1 MIDIYYCKFFTIKH
15 RGLHTVY
22 LTHSFVYTVHTASRD
37 NRPVYTG
44 TWCMVHYIYM
54 CLYCGIF
61 PTVEQK
67 KFFSQIGQNSD
78 VNRQCSW
85 QLEHA
90 YYRYSW
96 HVKDRT
102 VAWRGGGHEE
112 PLHVVAN
119 FYFSKQTFLCVKIT
133 DRTQK
138 IILNELTLPLAFDGQ
153 CLQYRRTCE
162 DKNIMIYISHNLTI

>member
-1 MIDIYYCKFFTIKH
+1 M
-15 RGLHTVY
+15 Y

-37 NRPVYTG
+37 IRPVYTG
-44 TWCMVHYIYM
+44 TWWCTVYM
-54 CLYCGIF
+54 CLYYRIF

-67 KFFSQIGQNSD
+67 RFYSQIGQNAD
-78 VNRQCSW
+78 VNDWQCSW
-85 QLEHA
+85 QHA

-119 FYFSKQTFLCVKIT
+119 FNLSKQTFSCVKIT
-133 DRTQK
+133 DRNQK
-138 IILNELTLPLAFDGQ
+138 IILNELTLPLAFDG
-153 CLQYRRTCE
+153 LLKIR
-162 DKNIMIYISHNLTI
+162 I

>member
-1 MIDIYYCKFFTIKH
+1 M
-15 RGLHTVY
+15 Y

-61 PTVEQK
+61 PTDEQK
-67 KFFSQIGQNSD
+67 KFFFSD
-78 VNRQCSW
+78 WSKLWCQSAVLVTTWTCILQVFLTCERSDSSM
-85 QLEHA
+85 E
-90 YYRYSW
+90 
-96 HVKDRT
+96 
-102 VAWRGGGHEE
+102 GGGHEE

-133 DRTQK
+133 DRNQT
-138 IILNELTLPLAFDGQ
+138 IILNELTVTLPLAFDGQ
-153 CLQYRRTCE
+153 CLQYMRTCE

>member
-67 KFFSQIGQNSD
+67 IFFLKLVKTLMSIGSARDNL
-78 VNRQCSW
+78 NM
-85 QLEHA
+85 H
-90 YYRYSW
+90 
-96 HVKDRT
+96 
-102 VAWRGGGHEE
+102 
-112 PLHVVAN
+112 
-119 FYFSKQTFLCVKIT
+119 IT
-133 DRTQK
+133 GIPD
-138 IILNELTLPLAFDGQ
+138 
-153 CLQYRRTCE
+153 
-162 DKNIMIYISHNLTI
+162 M

>member
-1 MIDIYYCKFFTIKH
+1 MKDIYYCKFFTIKH
-15 RGLHTVY
+15 RGLHVLDPLIRVHSTY
-22 LTHSFVYTVHTASRD
+22 LFTRQPTSVHGHLVHGALHIHVLVLWNFSHSWA
-37 NRPVYTG
+37 
-44 TWCMVHYIYM
+44 
-54 CLYCGIF
+54 
-61 PTVEQK
+61 K

-96 HVKDRT
+96 HVKDRA
-102 VAWRGGGHEE
+102 VAWRGGGGHEE

-133 DRTQK
+133 DRNQK